1 MIHAHK
7 AGDHERK
14 NKPETK
20 KKKKNIKHVKMRS
33 MRIENFLPN
42 NGWPKKS
49 TQKKNL
55 TSCHERKL
63 QNRING
69 LWFA

>member
-20 KKKKNIKHVKMRS
+20 KNKKIMHVKMRS